1 MTIQS
6 KAYSDVISFM
16 IEGKSPEEIIAFK
29 ASDALNERV
38 LELVNKQKNQTISKE
53 ENKELDQYMWLEHL
67 MRLAKARAKKALKS

>member
-6 KAYSDVISFM
+6 KAYSDIISFM
-16 IEGKSPEEIIAFK
+16 IEGKSPEEIMAFK

-38 LELVNKQKNQTISKE
+38 LELVAKRKNHVIRE
-53 ENKELDQYMWLEHL
+53 EEKKELDQYMWLEHL